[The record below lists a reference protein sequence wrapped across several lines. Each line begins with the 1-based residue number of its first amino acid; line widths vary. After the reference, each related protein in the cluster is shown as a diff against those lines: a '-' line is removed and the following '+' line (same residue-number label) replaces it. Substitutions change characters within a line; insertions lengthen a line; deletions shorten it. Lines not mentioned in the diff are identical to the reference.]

1 MDEEENIESVLL
13 KRIASAVI
21 LQAIKD
27 LSCDRDSYRFKTA
40 RNFCLGTSD
49 GWAFSRKV
57 WSDLA
62 DIEESKIKEKSMEI
76 VNAV

>member
-1 MDEEENIESVLL
+1 MDEENIESVLL

-40 RNFCLGTSD
+40 RNFCLGTSPA
-49 GWAFSRKV
+49 WKESLLLWCEF
-57 WSDLA
+57 A
-62 DIEESKIKEKSMEI
+62 DINPERVIKKAREI